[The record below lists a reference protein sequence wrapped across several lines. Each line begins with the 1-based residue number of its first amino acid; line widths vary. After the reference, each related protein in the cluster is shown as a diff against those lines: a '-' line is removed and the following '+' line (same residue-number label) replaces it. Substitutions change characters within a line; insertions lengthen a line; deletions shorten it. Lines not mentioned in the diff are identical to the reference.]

1 MPVGNPRDRRLLPNL
16 TTLLGGLLVAVL
28 LMVAACAPLAPP
40 PPPTPKIPSKV
51 ISEGG
56 MRFLVYGLKF
66 PGTSQD
72 LKMREGGALF
82 WLPLSIVQG
91 VQLSGPELDN
101 YRQAEVVLTS
111 GERFRG
117 ELFVGQLIEGT
128 TDVGYW
134 NLSLKE
140 VRSLVMGEE

>member
-28 LMVAACAPLAPP
+28 LVVAACAPLAPP
-40 PPPTPKIPSKV
+40 PPPTTKIPSKV

-91 VQLSGPELDN
+91 VRLSGPELDN
-101 YRQAEVVLTS
+101 YRQAELVLTS

>member
-1 MPVGNPRDRRLLPNL
+1 MPVGRESAPRLLPNL
-16 TTLLGGLLVAVL
+16 TTCLGAFLAVVL
-28 LMVAACAPLAPP
+28 LAVAACAPQAPL

-51 ISEGG
+51 ISESG
-56 MRFLVYGLKF
+56 MEFLVYGLKF

-72 LKMREGGALF
+72 FKMREGGALI
-82 WLPLSIVQG
+82 WLPLSIVQN
-91 VQLSGPELDN
+91 VRLSGPELDN
-101 YRQAEVVLTS
+101 YRQAEVSLIS
-111 GERFRG
+111 GESFRG

>member
-1 MPVGNPRDRRLLPNL
+1 MPVGRERDRRLVPNL
-16 TTLLGGLLVAVL
+16 TISLGAFLVVVL
-28 LMVAACAPLAPP
+28 LAVAACAPQAPP
-40 PPPTPKIPSKV
+40 PPPTAKIPSKV
-51 ISEGG
+51 ISESG
-56 MRFLVYGLKF
+56 MAFLVYGLKF

-72 LKMREGGALF
+72 FKMREGGALI
-82 WLPLSIVQG
+82 WLPLSIVQN
-91 VQLSGPELDN
+91 VRLSGPELDN

-111 GERFRG
+111 GENFRG

-140 VRSLVMGEE
+140 VRSLVMGVE

>member
-1 MPVGNPRDRRLLPNL
+1 L
-16 TTLLGGLLVAVL
+16 TTPLGAFLVVVLLV
-28 LMVAACAPLAPP
+28 VAACAPQAPP
-40 PPPTPKIPSKV
+40 PPPTAKIPSKV
-51 ISEGG
+51 ISGAG
-56 MRFLVYGLKF
+56 MEFLVYGLKF

-72 LKMREGGALF
+72 FKMREGEALI
-82 WLPLSIVQG
+82 WLPLSIVQS
-91 VQLSGPELDN
+91 VRLSGPELDN

>member
-1 MPVGNPRDRRLLPNL
+1 M
-16 TTLLGGLLVAVL
+16 LLGGLLVAVL
-28 LMVAACAPLAPP
+28 LVVAACAPLAPP
-40 PPPTPKIPSKV
+40 PPPTTKIPSKV

>member
-1 MPVGNPRDRRLLPNL
+1 M
-16 TTLLGGLLVAVL
+16 LVAVL
-28 LMVAACAPLAPP
+28 LVVAACAPQVPP
-40 PPPTPKIPSKV
+40 PPPTNKIPSKV

-72 LKMREGGALF
+72 FKMREGEALF

-91 VQLSGPELDN
+91 VRLSGPELDN

>member
-1 MPVGNPRDRRLLPNL
+1 L
-16 TTLLGGLLVAVL
+16 TTSLGAFLVVVL
-28 LMVAACAPLAPP
+28 LAVAACAPQAPP
-40 PPPTPKIPSKV
+40 SPPTAKIPSKV
-51 ISEGG
+51 ISEAG
-56 MRFLVYGLKF
+56 MAFLVYGLKF

-72 LKMREGGALF
+72 FKMREGEALI
-82 WLPLSIVQG
+82 WLPLSIVQN
-91 VQLSGPELDN
+91 VRLSGPELDN

-140 VRSLVMGEE
+140 VRSLVMGVE

>member
-1 MPVGNPRDRRLLPNL
+1 MSVGNPRDRRLLPNL
-16 TTLLGGLLVAVL
+16 TTLPGGLLVAVL
-28 LMVAACAPLAPP
+28 LVVAACAPQVPP
-40 PPPTPKIPSKV
+40 PPPITKIPSKV

-72 LKMREGGALF
+72 FKMREGEALF

-91 VQLSGPELDN
+91 VRLSGPELDN

-140 VRSLVMGEE
+140 VQSLVMGEE

>member
-1 MPVGNPRDRRLLPNL
+1 MPVGNPRDRRLLPNW

-28 LMVAACAPLAPP
+28 LVVAACAPLAPP

-72 LKMREGGALF
+72 FKMREGGALF